1 MKELS
6 QERMMTVKEVAEVLG
21 VAESTVRNKVS
32 EMFPE
37 IVRNGIATYLNE
49 QQATEI
55 KKSLVPRDLTL
66 KSKLENAITD
76 IEMMER
82 AQSVQLWMADKI
94 RQLRSE
100 NDELTKTV
108 NILAHVNKTY
118 TATEIAKEVNMRSAQ
133 ELNKELEKR
142 GIQYQS
148 NGTWVMY
155 SKYSSLG
162 YEEIKQKTLDNGKV
176 VYDRHFTQIGREFI
190 VKLFNEVM

>member
-76 IEMMER
+76 VEMMER
-82 AQSVQLWMADKI
+82 AHSVQLWMADKI

-108 NILAHVNKTY
+108 NILTHVNKTY
-118 TATEIAKEVNMRSAQ
+118 TATEIAKELNMRSAQ

-162 YEEIKQKTLDNGKV
+162 YEEIKQKTLDNGRV

-190 VKLFNEVM
+190 VKLFNEVI

>member
-1 MKELS
+1 MMKELS
-6 QERMMTVKEVAEVLG
+6 QERMMTVKELADVLS

-37 IVRNGIATYLNE
+37 IVRNGVATYLNE

-55 KKSLVPRDLTL
+55 KKAIVPRDLTL
-66 KSKLENAITD
+66 KSKLENSVTD
-76 IEMMER
+76 VEMMER

-94 RQLRSE
+94 RQLRAE
-100 NDELTKTV
+100 NTELTKTV
-108 NILAHVNKTY
+108 NILTHVNKTY
-118 TATEIAKEVNMRSAQ
+118 TATEIAKELNMRSAQ

-162 YEEIKQKTLDNGKV
+162 YEEIKQKTLDSGKV

-190 VKLFNEVM
+190 IKMFSD